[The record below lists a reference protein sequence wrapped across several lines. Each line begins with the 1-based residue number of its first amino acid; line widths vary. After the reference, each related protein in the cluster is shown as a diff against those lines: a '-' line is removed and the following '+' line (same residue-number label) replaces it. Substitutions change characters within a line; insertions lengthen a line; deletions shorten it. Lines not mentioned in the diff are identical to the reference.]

1 MDLIKI
7 MKAFTFILFLA
18 ACTGIISCSEQQNR
32 MDADIAPVQNQ
43 LRPLISSKKMVKI
56 EGGTYKAFIGKD
68 SGRIVKVQTFYLD
81 DSPVTNREYLEFLKT
96 NPQWT
101 RSKVLQLYADNNYLK
116 HWKSD
121 YKIPEGISPEAPV
134 TNVSWFAA
142 EAYARSVGKRLPG
155 IDEWEYA
162 ALADEHTKN
171 ASDSPVFTDY
181 ILKSYQKKD
190 KNKQPIKQEPANYY
204 GVYNMYGMVW
214 EWTHDFNSVMMSGE
228 SRKDNTV
235 NDNLFCA
242 GAAVTSSDLRNYA
255 AFIRY
260 ALRGSIKADYCL
272 NNLGFRCAKN

>member
-1 MDLIKI
+1 MR
-7 MKAFTFILFLA
+7 TFVIIIGLA
-18 ACTGIISCSEQQNR
+18 ACSVITSCSEKPKSVKVKT
-32 MDADIAPVQNQ
+32 PVQNH
-43 LRPLISSKKMVKI
+43 LNLIVSQKKMVRI
-56 EGGTYKAFIGKD
+56 QGGTYKAFIGKD
-68 SGRIVKVQTFYLD
+68 SGRIVRVQTFYLD
-81 DSPVTNREYLEFLKT
+81 DSPVTNREYLEFLKA

-101 RSKVLQLYADNNYLK
+101 RSKVLRLYADRNYLK

-121 YKIPEGISPEAPV
+121 YQIPAGISPEAPV

-142 EAYARSVGKRLPG
+142 EAYAKSAGKRLPA

-162 ALADEHTKN
+162 ALADQHTPD
-171 ASDSPVFTDY
+171 ASKDPAFTDY
-181 ILKSYQKKD
+181 ILKAYQKKD
-190 KNKQPIKQEPANYY
+190 KNKQPIKREPPNYY

-214 EWTHDFNSVMMSGE
+214 EWTYDFNSVMMSGE

-272 NNLGFRCAKN
+272 NNLGFRCAKNKN